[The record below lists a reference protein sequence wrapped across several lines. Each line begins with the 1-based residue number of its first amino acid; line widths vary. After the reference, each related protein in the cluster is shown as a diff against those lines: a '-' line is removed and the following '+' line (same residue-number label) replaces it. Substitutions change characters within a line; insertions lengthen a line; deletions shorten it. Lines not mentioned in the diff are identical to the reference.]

1 HLLPQPH
8 SSTLLFSH
16 PQITATPP
24 QPLHRR
30 PSSTVSLPQRRH
42 SPPQSTTPQPSPP
55 HQFHS
60 PIPLISSHP
69 PIPSSPWLH
78 PLRRNLCLTTDPNDK
93 KLGFRLSDIGIS
105 HVEIDIPEQP
115 PLPIHHWK
123 MIAPL
128 LDSVKRVGIRVSG
141 SEKLEEKVS

>member
-1 HLLPQPH
+1 MSITNHRYLLRLSLSCRKITAQVTNSATDSIVAMA
-8 SSTLLFSH
+8 SSTEQEFMPYYRSK
-16 PQITATPP
+16 
-24 QPLHRR
+24 
-30 PSSTVSLPQRRH
+30 
-42 SPPQSTTPQPSPP
+42 
-55 HQFHS
+55 
-60 PIPLISSHP
+60 
-69 PIPSSPWLH
+69 
-78 PLRRNLCLTTDPNDK
+78 LTTFPRPHRFYDANIAIRIGE

-115 PLPIHHWK
+115 PLPIHHRK